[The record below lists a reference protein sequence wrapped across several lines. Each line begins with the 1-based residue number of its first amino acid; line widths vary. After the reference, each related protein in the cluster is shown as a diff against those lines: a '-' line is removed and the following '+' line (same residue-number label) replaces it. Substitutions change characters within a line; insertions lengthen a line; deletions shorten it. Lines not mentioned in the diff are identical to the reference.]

1 MKIGF
6 LGTGKMATAI
16 ARGLIDK
23 KDWGPE
29 QMAGMDISAEAREQ
43 FEATTGIPAFEH
55 LSQLAQHSQAIV
67 LGVKPQQAREAS
79 QAARDHFQ
87 DKLVIS
93 IAAGL
98 PLTKLSRWFGHQRIV
113 RVMPNTPSTVGRGMS
128 VYACGNEVTEEDT
141 GLVESV
147 LGAIGMVERL
157 EEKHLDA
164 ATALSGSGPA
174 YIFEIMQ
181 GLIEAGEAAG
191 LPPETATR
199 LTAQTVAGAAAM
211 VQEKIGSPEELRD
224 AVTSPGGTTEAG
236 LKVLHKGNLRKL
248 IKKTVLAARDRSI
261 ELRDG

>member
-174 YIFEIMQ
+174 YVFEVMQ
-181 GLIEAGEAAG
+181 ALIKAGTEVGLEPG
-191 LPPETATR
+191 LARE
-199 LTAQTVAGAAAM
+199 LTAQTMLGSAAM
-211 VQEKIGSPEELRD
+211 VLQNVGSPEQLRD

-236 LKVLHKGNLRKL
+236 LRILRKGKL
-248 IKKTVLAARDRSI
+248 EELLSNTVRAARDRAR
-261 ELRDG
+261 ELA